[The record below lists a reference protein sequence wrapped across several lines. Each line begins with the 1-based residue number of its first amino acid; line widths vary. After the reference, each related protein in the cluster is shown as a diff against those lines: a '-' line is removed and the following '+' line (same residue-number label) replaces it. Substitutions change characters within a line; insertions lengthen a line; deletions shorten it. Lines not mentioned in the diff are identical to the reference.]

1 MRWRS
6 YDAISGHTIFLEKKN
21 KSRLYLL
28 MPLYIL
34 RHLLPGLII
43 ISYYEIRNNDGGVVI
58 KTDGRRFLLLCN
70 WGRRCLEVYCVYL
83 PNQRKEME
91 QKIKS
96 WLRIRNYMCWITQ
109 DYKLFNKKRRFFK
122 EQGFL
127 CWLEQQVLLL
137 LLLKKRLLIK
147 THIKFNFPRFLSLLL
162 RSFKCKKSEKSS
174 MSSRGLECLK
184 VSDRNSSSSQMTRN
198 SYWLSIA
205 TLEDLLNISL

>member
-28 MPLYIL
+28 MPLYISSRGWL
-34 RHLLPGLII
+34 SFP
-43 ISYYEIRNNDGGVVI
+43 YYEIRNNDGGGVVI

-70 WGRRCLEVYCVYL
+70 WLPWGVVYL

-109 DYKLFNKKRRFFK
+109 DYKLFNKKDFFK
-122 EQGFL
+122 GIEL
-127 CWLEQQVLLL
+127 PLLAGAASPAA
-137 LLLKKRLLIK
+137 
-147 THIKFNFPRFLSLLL
+147 TAA
-162 RSFKCKKSEKSS
+162 FKE
-174 MSSRGLECLK
+174 EITY
-184 VSDRNSSSSQMTRN
+184 QN
-198 SYWLSIA
+198 SYQIQFP
-205 TLEDLLNISL
+205 SLPLPMKKKLQM

>member
-6 YDAISGHTIFLEKKN
+6 YDAISGHTIFLEEKN
-21 KSRLYLL
+21 KSRLLTYAAR
-28 MPLYIL
+28 LYIL
-34 RHLLPGLII
+34 LLLLPGLII

-109 DYKLFNKKRRFFK
+109 DYKLFNKKRLFKGIELPLLAGAASPATAAFK
-122 EQGFL
+122 EEITYQNSYQIQFPSL
-127 CWLEQQVLLL
+127 PLP
-137 LLLKKRLLIK
+137 LKKKL
-147 THIKFNFPRFLSLLL
+147 
-162 RSFKCKKSEKSS
+162 
-174 MSSRGLECLK
+174 
-184 VSDRNSSSSQMTRN
+184 QM
-198 SYWLSIA
+198 
-205 TLEDLLNISL
+205 